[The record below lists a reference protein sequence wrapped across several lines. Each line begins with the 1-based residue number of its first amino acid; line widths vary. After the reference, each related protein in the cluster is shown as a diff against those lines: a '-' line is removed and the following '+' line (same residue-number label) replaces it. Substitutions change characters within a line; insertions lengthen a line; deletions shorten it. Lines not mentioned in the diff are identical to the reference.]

1 MKHIPIDDTELP
13 VALRCEYLTD
23 PLGVDVLQPG
33 MSWRIASDWLTAK
46 LPELAAG

>member
-1 MKHIPIDDTELP
+1 MKHIPIDDTEQP

-33 MSWRIASDWLTAK
+33 LSWRIASDRRGVRQTD
-46 LPELAAG
+46 